1 MSRNAFRAAIA
12 ALCGPWLIAA
22 QDAPHPDVEAPYT
35 GPPADEINYPMPP
48 EWAFV
53 HFRGY
58 ELDFEPGDFSYM
70 RGAYPESTAQE
81 QAEWRALSEWLEQCE
96 AVSKFRL
103 RAELAALGIP
113 RFDPAFVAAPYLCR
127 QVPTPKRAF
136 TEVTSHAEI
145 EAALPAA
152 RLVYQTLIATS
163 DEAIS
168 GFTVRPAGSE
178 PVQAVSS
185 PGLADEIIA
194 DALRWELLL
203 NVFEWTE
210 PGYGREPQ
218 LGLSPDEVEV
228 LHAMVY
234 SQLVLVE
241 TLNVSLLKDT
251 IAEQGWPRISDVGN
265 YAATKAWQIAYN
277 TNNLAFQVE
286 AMRAMEPLLDS
297 GEVEKRD
304 YAMLFDLVHFLTT
317 GKQLYGTLESCV
329 DGRLV
334 TDPVEDAA
342 GLDARRPGMGLQPL
356 AERLDWQLDC

>member
-12 ALCGPWLIAA
+12 ALCGPLLIAA
-22 QDAPHPDVEAPYT
+22 QDAPQADVEAPNT

-81 QAEWRALSEWLEQCE
+81 QAQWRALSEWLEQCE
-96 AVSKFRL
+96 AVAKFRL
-103 RAELAALGIP
+103 RAELVALGIP

-152 RLVYQTLIATS
+152 RLVYQTLIATRN
-163 DEAIS
+163 EAIS

-210 PGYGREPQ
+210 PGYDR
-218 LGLSPDEVEV
+218 
-228 LHAMVY
+228 
-234 SQLVLVE
+234 
-241 TLNVSLLKDT
+241 
-251 IAEQGWPRISDVGN
+251 R
-265 YAATKAWQIAYN
+265 
-277 TNNLAFQVE
+277 
-286 AMRAMEPLLDS
+286 
-297 GEVEKRD
+297 
-304 YAMLFDLVHFLTT
+304 
-317 GKQLYGTLESCV
+317 
-329 DGRLV
+329 
-334 TDPVEDAA
+334 A
-342 GLDARRPGMGLQPL
+342 GLAADI
-356 AERLDWQLDC
+356 

>member
-1 MSRNAFRAAIA
+1 MSRSALRAAIA
-12 ALCGPWLIAA
+12 ALCGPLLIAA
-22 QDAPHPDVEAPYT
+22 QDAPQPDVEAPYT

-81 QAEWRALSEWLEQCE
+81 QAEWRALSEWLDQCE
-96 AVSKFRL
+96 AVAKFRL

-163 DEAIS
+163 NEAIS

-218 LGLSPDEVEV
+218 LRLSPDEVEV

-241 TLNVSLLKDT
+241 TLNVSSLKDT
-251 IAEQGWPRISDVGN
+251 IAEQGWPRISDVGS

-277 TNNLAFQVE
+277 TNDLAFQVE
-286 AMRAMEPLLDS
+286 AVRAMEPLLDS

-317 GKQLYGTLESCV
+317 GEQRYGTLESCI

-334 TDPVEDAA
+334 TDPVEDAV
-342 GLDARRPGMGLQPL
+342 GLDARRAEMELQPL
-356 AERLDWQLDC
+356 AERLDWQLEC

>member
-1 MSRNAFRAAIA
+1 MSRNPFRAAIT
-12 ALCGPWLIAA
+12 ALCGPLLIAA
-22 QDAPHPDVEAPYT
+22 QEAPQPIVEDPYT
-35 GPPADEINYPMPP
+35 GPPADEISYPMPP

-70 RGAYPESTAQE
+70 RGAYPGSTGKE

-96 AVSKFRL
+96 AVAKFRL
-103 RAELAALGIP
+103 RAELAALGVP
-113 RFDPAFVAAPYLCR
+113 RFEAAFAAAPYLCR

-136 TEVTSHAEI
+136 TEVTSYAEI

-152 RLVYQTLIATS
+152 RLVYDTLIATS
-163 DEAIS
+163 DAAIS

-178 PVQAVSS
+178 PVQAMTS

-194 DALRWELLL
+194 NSLRWELLL

-218 LGLSPDEVEV
+218 LALSPEEIEV
-228 LHAMVY
+228 LHALVY
-234 SQLVLVE
+234 SQLILVE
-241 TLNVSLLKDT
+241 ALNVGSLKDT
-251 IAEQGWPRISDVGN
+251 IAEQGWPRISEVGS

-277 TNNLAFQVE
+277 TNDLAFQVE
-286 AMRAMEPLLDS
+286 ALRAMEPLLGA

-304 YAMLFDLVHFLTT
+304 YAMLFDLVHFTTT
-317 GKQLYGTLESCV
+317 GKQRYGTLESCV
-329 DGRLV
+329 NGRML

-342 GLDARRPGMGLQPL
+342 GLDARRAEMGLQPL
-356 AERLDWQLDC
+356 AERLDWQLEC